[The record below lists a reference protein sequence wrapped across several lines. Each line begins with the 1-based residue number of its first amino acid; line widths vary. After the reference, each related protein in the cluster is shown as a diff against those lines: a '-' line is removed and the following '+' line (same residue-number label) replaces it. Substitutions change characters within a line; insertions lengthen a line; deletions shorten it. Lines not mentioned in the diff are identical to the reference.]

1 MYNNKQIGI
10 PPGAVTLAT
19 GGAAFPVTLVVDVV
33 LAAIPFIMSA
43 ISRGKP
49 SPNDWQG
56 WVALDSKNGQPI
68 GTNAITWIIKDGQ
81 SIQNEALNILQY
93 IRNYGTQDVLTYN
106 SYYNRTI
113 TADDLADKLR
123 RGGYEN
129 EAKQLIQQIQVPAP
143 VQAASNIVDNVSRG
157 ITNVTKSTSSL
168 LLYLGIGIGL
178 FLILKKK

>member
-1 MYNNKQIGI
+1 MPVPQLPIKVPPVDPITIGI
-10 PPGAVTLAT
+10 NIVM
-19 GGAAFPVTLVVDVV
+19 
-33 LAAIPFIMSA
+33 AAIPFIMNA
-43 ISRGKP
+43 INKGKP

-113 TADDLADKLR
+113 TADDLANKLR

-129 EAKQLIQQIQVPAP
+129 EAKQLIQQVQVPAP
-143 VQAASNIVDNVSRG
+143 VQAASNILS
-157 ITNVTKSTSSL
+157 NVTKSTSSL

>member
-1 MYNNKQIGI
+1 MYYNKQIGI
-10 PPGAVTLAT
+10 PVDPISLGIE
-19 GGAAFPVTLVVDVV
+19 VVM
-33 LAAIPFIMSA
+33 AAIPFIMNA
-43 ISRGKP
+43 INKGKP

-113 TADDLADKLR
+113 TADDLANKLR

-129 EAKQLIQQIQVPAP
+129 EAKQLIQQIQVSAP
-143 VQAASNIVDNVSRG
+143 VQAASNILS
-157 ITNVTKSTSSL
+157 NVTKSTSSL
-168 LLYLGIGIGL
+168 LLYLGIGLGL

>member
-1 MYNNKQIGI
+1 MYNNKQIGF
-10 PPGAVTLAT
+10 GEATLVTGGTLA
-19 GGAAFPVTLVVDVV
+19 PVTLIVDVV

-43 ISRGKP
+43 INRGKP
-49 SPNDWQG
+49 NPNDWQG

-68 GTNAITWIIKDGQ
+68 GTSAITWIIKDGQ

-106 SYYNRTI
+106 SYFNRTI
-113 TADDLADKLR
+113 TAEDLANKLR

-129 EAKQLIQQIQVPAP
+129 EAKQLIQQVQVPAP
-143 VQAASNIVDNVSRG
+143 VQAASNILS
-157 ITNVTKSTSSL
+157 NVTKSTSSL
-168 LLYLGIGIGL
+168 LLYLGIGLGL

>member
-1 MYNNKQIGI
+1 MPVPPLPIKVPPVDPISIGI
-10 PPGAVTLAT
+10 NIVM
-19 GGAAFPVTLVVDVV
+19 
-33 LAAIPFIMSA
+33 AAIPFIMNA
-43 ISRGKP
+43 INKGKP

-56 WVALDSKNGQPI
+56 WVALDSKNSQPI

-129 EAKQLIQQIQVPAP
+129 EAKQLIQQVQVPAP
-143 VQAASNIVDNVSRG
+143 VQAASNILS
-157 ITNVTKSTSSL
+157 NVTKSTSSL
-168 LLYLGIGIGL
+168 LLYLGIGLGL

>member
-1 MYNNKQIGI
+1 MYHNKQIGI
-10 PPGAVTLAT
+10 PVDPISLGIE
-19 GGAAFPVTLVVDVV
+19 VVM
-33 LAAIPFIMSA
+33 AAIPFIMNA
-43 ISRGKP
+43 INKGKP

-113 TADDLADKLR
+113 TADDLANKLR
-123 RGGYEN
+123 RGGFEN
-129 EAKQLIQQIQVPAP
+129 EAKQLIQQVQVPAP
-143 VQAASNIVDNVSRG
+143 VQAASNILS
-157 ITNVTKSTSSL
+157 NVTKSTSSL

-178 FLILKKK
+178 FLILKKKK

>member
-1 MYNNKQIGI
+1 MYHNKQIGI
-10 PPGAVTLAT
+10 PVDPISLGIE
-19 GGAAFPVTLVVDVV
+19 VVM
-33 LAAIPFIMSA
+33 AAIPYIMNA
-43 ISRGKP
+43 INKGKP

-68 GTNAITWIIKDGQ
+68 GTNAVTWIIKDGQ

-93 IRNYGTQDVLTYN
+93 IKNYGTQDVLTYN

-113 TADDLADKLR
+113 TAEDLANKLR

-129 EAKQLIQQIQVPAP
+129 EAKQLIQQVQVPAP
-143 VQAASNIVDNVSRG
+143 VQAASNILS
-157 ITNVTKSTSSL
+157 NVTKSTSSL
-168 LLYLGIGIGL
+168 LLYLGLGLGL

>member
-1 MYNNKQIGI
+1 MYHNKQIGI
-10 PPGAVTLAT
+10 PVDPISLGIE
-19 GGAAFPVTLVVDVV
+19 VVM
-33 LAAIPFIMSA
+33 AAIPFIMNA
-43 ISRGKP
+43 INKGKP

-113 TADDLADKLR
+113 TADDLANKLR

-129 EAKQLIQQIQVPAP
+129 EAKQLIQQVQVPAP
-143 VQAASNIVDNVSRG
+143 VQAASNILSNL
-157 ITNVTKSTSSL
+157 TKSPSSL
-168 LLYLGIGIGL
+168 LLYLGIGLGL

>member
-1 MYNNKQIGI
+1 MYHNKQIGI

-19 GGAAFPVTLVVDVV
+19 GGTLAPVTLIVDVV
-33 LAAIPFIMSA
+33 LTAIPFIMSA

-113 TADDLADKLR
+113 TAEDLANKLR

-129 EAKQLIQQIQVPAP
+129 EAKQLIQQVQVPAQ
-143 VQAASNIVDNVSRG
+143 VQAASNV
-157 ITNVTKSTSSL
+157 ITNLTKSPSRL
-168 LLYLGIGIGL
+168 LLYIGIGIGL
-178 FLILKKK
+178 FLILKNK

>member
-1 MYNNKQIGI
+1 MYYKKQIGI
-10 PPGAVTLAT
+10 PVDPISLGIE
-19 GGAAFPVTLVVDVV
+19 VVM
-33 LAAIPFIMSA
+33 AAIPFIMNA
-43 ISRGKP
+43 INKGKP

-113 TADDLADKLR
+113 TAEDLANKLR

-129 EAKQLIQQIQVPAP
+129 EAKQLIQQVQVPAP
-143 VQAASNIVDNVSRG
+143 VQAASNILN
-157 ITNVTKSTSSL
+157 NVTKSTSSL
-168 LLYLGIGIGL
+168 LLYLGIGVGL

>member
-1 MYNNKQIGI
+1 MYYNKQIGI
-10 PPGAVTLAT
+10 PVDPISLGIE
-19 GGAAFPVTLVVDVV
+19 VVM
-33 LAAIPFIMSA
+33 AAIPFIMNA
-43 ISRGKP
+43 INKGKP

-113 TADDLADKLR
+113 TADDLANKLR

-129 EAKQLIQQIQVPAP
+129 EAKQLIQQVQVPAP
-143 VQAASNIVDNVSRG
+143 VQAASNILS
-157 ITNVTKSTSSL
+157 NVTKSTSSL
-168 LLYLGIGIGL
+168 LLYLGIGLGL
-178 FLILKKK
+178 FIILKKK

>member
-1 MYNNKQIGI
+1 MNNINKVGDL
-10 PPGAVTLAT
+10 V
-19 GGAAFPVTLVVDVV
+19 FVPVIT
-33 LAAIPFIMSA
+33 AEPISSA
-43 ISRGKP
+43 IATAVATSIATIINSINKGKP
-49 SPNDWQG
+49 NPNDWQG
-56 WVALDSKNGQPI
+56 WVSLDKKNGQPI
-68 GTNAITWIIKDGQ
+68 GTNVITWIIKDGQ
-81 SIQNEALNILQY
+81 SIENEALNILQY

-129 EAKQLIQQIQVPAP
+129 EAKQLIQQIQPQVPL
-143 VQAASNIVDNVSRG
+143 QAANNIVDNVSRG

-168 LLYLGIGIGL
+168 LLYLGIGLGL

>member
-1 MYNNKQIGI
+1 MYYKKQIGI
-10 PPGAVTLAT
+10 PVDPISLGIE
-19 GGAAFPVTLVVDVV
+19 VVM
-33 LAAIPFIMSA
+33 AAIPFIMNA
-43 ISRGKP
+43 INKGKP

-113 TADDLADKLR
+113 TADDLANKLR
-123 RGGYEN
+123 RGGYVN
-129 EAKQLIQQIQVPAP
+129 EANQLIQQVQVPAP
-143 VQAASNIVDNVSRG
+143 IQAASNILS
-157 ITNVTKSTSSL
+157 NVTKSTSSL
-168 LLYLGIGIGL
+168 LLYLGIGVGL

>member
-19 GGAAFPVTLVVDVV
+19 GGTLAPVTLIVDVV

-68 GTNAITWIIKDGQ
+68 GTSAITWIIKDGQ

-129 EAKQLIQQIQVPAP
+129 EAKQLIQQVQVPAP
-143 VQAASNIVDNVSRG
+143 VQAASNILS
-157 ITNVTKSTSSL
+157 NVTKSNSSL
-168 LLYLGIGIGL
+168 LLYLGIGLGL
-178 FLILKKK
+178 FLILKKKK